1 MSTTENH
8 KAGGFLM
15 LLRRFGVHTTGA
27 VAIEFAM
34 IFPIMITIYFGV
46 VEMSNALAANRKV
59 TMLTSTVG
67 DLVAQF
73 SSVGPTKMTGLYAGA
88 EEIMRP
94 FDIDGTDQLKITV
107 YSVSAIPANNWS
119 YTPDGACVGG
129 APNVPANLLASGGS
143 VIVSHVCYRHDS
155 ILHKFFA
162 TDPTFTETFFL
173 RPRQV
178 DDIAWD
184 ATL

>member
-1 MSTTENH
+1 MRTTKNH

-15 LLRRFGVHTTGA
+15 LLRRFGVHTKGA
-27 VAIEFAM
+27 IAIEFAM

-46 VEMSNALAANRKV
+46 VEISNALAASRKV

-73 SSVGPTKMTGLYAGA
+73 PDVGPTRMAGLYAGA

-94 FDIDGTDQLKITV
+94 FDINGTNQLKITV
-107 YSVSAIPANNWS
+107 YSVSAIPANNWT
-119 YTPDGACVGG
+119 YAPDGECVGG
-129 APNVPANLLASGGS
+129 APTVPANLLASGGS

-155 ILHKFFA
+155 ILHNFFA